1 MLRHY
6 RRKRNFGRRL
16 TTMDLLTHLPAL
28 QVVVPM
34 LSAPLIVLLQPRG
47 LAWAGATAVAVLSF
61 AIAVALTI
69 AVLDGQTI
77 EYAMGG
83 WPAPYGIALSVD
95 AFSALV
101 LLVITGAAAAALLA
115 AKPSID
121 QQIEIER
128 QPLFYSAWL
137 LVLSGL
143 VGIVV
148 SADAFNIFV
157 FMEISSLASY
167 ILIAGGP
174 DRRALPAVFKY
185 LMMGTIGA
193 TFYLIGVGLIYMMTG
208 TLNLADMEA
217 RIGDVTDINPIL
229 VAAGFITIGLALKAA
244 VFPMHVWVPNAYTH
258 APHMVTVFLA
268 ACATKVALYVL
279 IRFDYMVF
287 QATLDAHE
295 IQFAMFMMPLAILG
309 ILIASA
315 VAMFEGHLKRLL
327 ASSSIAQIGYILLGV
342 SFVSIAGLSASAMH
356 IFNHALAKG
365 GLFLAV
371 ACLAYQYRDLRLNQ
385 LGGASARMP
394 WTCAAFVVC
403 GLSLIGVPGTAG
415 FISKWMLINAALE
428 SGPWGWG
435 LVAII
440 LISSLMAVVYIWR
453 IVEALYFQAPVEGKT
468 PLPEAPMQLLLITG
482 LIAVMNIY
490 FGIFPQVPL
499 ELANSA
505 AALLLE
511 GSR

>member
-1 MLRHY
+1 
-6 RRKRNFGRRL
+6 
-16 TTMDLLTHLPAL
+16 MDLLAHLPAL

-61 AIAVALTI
+61 AIAVTLAL
-69 AVLDGQTI
+69 AVLDGQTV

-95 AFSALV
+95 AFSSLV

-121 QQIEIER
+121 QQIEAER

-217 RIGDVTDINPIL
+217 RIGDVIDINPIL

-244 VFPMHVWVPNAYTH
+244 VFPLHVWVPNAYTH

-287 QATLDAHE
+287 QTKLDDHE
-295 IQFAMFMMPLAILG
+295 VQFAMFLMPLAILG

-327 ASSSIAQIGYILLGV
+327 ASSSVAQIGYILLGA
-342 SFVSIAGLSASAMH
+342 SFLSLAGLTASAMH

-415 FISKWMLINAALE
+415 FISKWVLINAALE
-428 SGPWGWG
+428 SGAWGWA

-440 LISSLMAVVYIWR
+440 LVSSLMAVVYIWR
-453 IVEALYFQAPVEGKT
+453 IVEALYFQEPVEGNDQIS
-468 PLPEAPMQLLLITG
+468 EAPIQILLVTG
-482 LIAVMNIY
+482 LVAVLNIY
-490 FGIFPQVPL
+490 FGLFPQVPL

-505 AALLLE
+505 AVLLLE
-511 GSR
+511 GSQ